1 MALAS
6 SPVPLW
12 KNQEIL
18 HTNYKLRTTNYEPN
32 AQHSIAGGSTVVL
45 GAQSRWV
52 CSLFFWFRYS
62 SVGVEHSCRTAGHWN
77 SGTVLICTVP
87 DCSRVFTF
95 TVLCLLLHRLCFYV
109 FVFLCFFLWQRR
121 RHRNA
126 WKQEKKKSTKKK
138 HMFLCIE

>member
-95 TVLCLLLHRLCFYV
+95 TVLCLLLHRLCFCV
-109 FVFLCFFLWQRR
+109 FVFFWFFPLAAQTTPQCLETG
-121 RHRNA
+121 
-126 WKQEKKKSTKKK
+126 KKKK
-138 HMFLCIE
+138 HKKKNTCFCV

>member
-6 SPVPLW
+6 SPALEKPG
-12 KNQEIL
+12 N
-18 HTNYKLRTTNYEPN
+18 TTYKLRTTNYEPN
-32 AQHSIAGGSTVVL
+32 TQHSWGLDCGLGGPKSV
-45 GAQSRWV
+45 G
-52 CSLFFWFRYS
+52 LFFWFRYS

-95 TVLCLLLHRLCFYV
+95 TVLCLLLHRLCFCV

-138 HMFLCIE
+138 THVFVYRVIKGNK